1 MKPYDRPTLW
11 SSELMIVRTYGCP
24 VKIKNLWFDLMV
36 VHVDGCL
43 VDGCLLTQG
52 WGNVHFWIMYQL
64 NRYLCIGYNMP
75 TLGG

>member
-1 MKPYDRPTLW
+1 MIVRPYGRPTLW

-43 VDGCLLTQG
+43 VDGCLLTVFTINIQG
-52 WGNVHFWIMYQL
+52 GQRGRYYQPIIDHL
-64 NRYLCIGYNMP
+64 
-75 TLGG
+75 